1 MQPRAIHA
9 NVTHVSQGVQLMQPR
24 AIDANVAHVSRDV
37 QLMQP
42 RAIDANRAKVTH
54 VFQGGNSN
62 TMPASASLFNLIP
75 TCGFLSYLKSP
86 SSSSNDKPLLGRR
99 STSRRRRR
107 SINAAAAP
115 KFNLAQVMGGRGLC
129 NGEKGLQL
137 ELQKTPPTQLLGS
150 SSPSTSITSYDN
162 EAAAAAAALPQNA
175 FEKELMGLTGGFPGG
190 EKGLTN
196 FIQST
201 KSMSKSNWAPQLTN
215 AKPNPPPLPLLMPGM
230 TAIVKNPTNP
240 FYMYCGIIQRI
251 TDGKAG
257 LLFEGGNWDKLITFR
272 LDELERRDRGP
283 PMVNPKSAVLES
295 PPLIQKDA

>member
-1 MQPRAIHA
+1 
-9 NVTHVSQGVQLMQPR
+9 
-24 AIDANVAHVSRDV
+24 
-37 QLMQP
+37 
-42 RAIDANRAKVTH
+42 
-54 VFQGGNSN
+54 
-62 TMPASASLFNLIP
+62 MPASASASLFNLIP
-75 TCGFLSYLKSP
+75 TCGFLSYMKSP
-86 SSSSNDKPLLGRR
+86 SSSSNDKPLLGRTSASTST
-99 STSRRRRR
+99 STSRSR

-137 ELQKTPPTQLLGS
+137 ELQRTPPPQLLGS

-162 EAAAAAAALPQNA
+162 EAAAAAALPQNA

-196 FIQST
+196 FIQTT
-201 KSMSKSNWAPQLTN
+201 KSVSNSNWAPQLTN

-295 PPLIQKDA
+295 PPPLIPKDA